1 MPQQIPNTGSNAR
14 TLDTFK
20 SKLLGGGVRPNFF
33 EVELKFPTLG
43 IDDNDVSDRTRF
55 LVKGANLPA
64 SIIAPISVPF
74 RGRELKIAGE
84 RSFDSWT
91 ITVINDSNFV
101 LRDAFE
107 KWANIINKVSDN
119 AGEVD
124 PTVYQQEAYVHQL
137 GRAPITNPG
146 GVPAQ
151 SGNTIPILRSYHFH
165 GVFPTNVS
173 SIELSYDQNNVIE
186 EFSVEFQVQWWE
198 ALNESGQVVVG

>member
-137 GRAPITNPG
+137 GRAPITNPA
-146 GVPAQ
+146 GVPAT
-151 SGNTIPILRSYHFH
+151 SGNTVPILRSYHFH

-198 ALNESGQVVVG
+198 ALNENGQVVVG

>member
-1 MPQQIPNTGSNAR
+1 MPQQIPNTGANAR

-33 EVELKFPTLG
+33 EVELKFPSLG

-64 SIIAPISVPF
+64 SIVAPISVPF

-84 RSFDSWT
+84 RSFDTWT
-91 ITVINDSNFV
+91 ITVINDSNFT

-107 KWANIINKVSDN
+107 KWMNVINKVSDN

-124 PTVYQQEAYVHQL
+124 PTIYQQEAYVHQL
-137 GRAPITNPG
+137 GRAPITNQA
-146 GVPAQ
+146 GVPAT

-173 SIELSYDQNNVIE
+173 SIELSYDNNNVIE

-198 ALNESGQVVVG
+198 ALNEDGKVVVG

>member
-1 MPQQIPNTGSNAR
+1 MPQQIPNTGANAR

-33 EVELKFPTLG
+33 EVELKFPNLG

-64 SIIAPISVPF
+64 SIVAPISVPF

-84 RSFDSWT
+84 RTFDSWT

-107 KWANIINKVSDN
+107 KWMNVINKVSDN

-124 PTVYQQEAYVHQL
+124 PTIYQQEAYVHQL
-137 GRAPITNPG
+137 GRAPITNPS
-146 GVPAQ
+146 GVPAS
-151 SGNTIPILRSYHFH
+151 SGNTVPILRSYHFH

-198 ALNESGQVVVG
+198 ALNENGNVVVG

>member
-1 MPQQIPNTGSNAR
+1 MPQQIPNTGANAR

-137 GRAPITNPG
+137 GRAPITNQA
-146 GVPAQ
+146 GVPAT
-151 SGNTIPILRSYHFH
+151 SGNTVPILRSYHFH

-173 SIELSYDQNNVIE
+173 SIELSYDSNNVIE

-198 ALNESGQVVVG
+198 ALDNNGQVVVG

>member
-137 GRAPITNPG
+137 GRAPITNQA
-146 GVPAQ
+146 GVPAT
-151 SGNTIPILRSYHFH
+151 SGNTVPILRSYHFH

-198 ALNESGQVVVG
+198 ALNENGQVVVG